1 MRAWFL
7 MCGNINYP
15 GQRTVTAF
23 LDVRTGTVDPLWRD
37 VMFAFSVL
45 GISVA
50 AVFVFYIEVTLQRHF
65 QLMVS
70 NRFAR
75 TWIYQLGK
83 VMNGA

>member
-1 MRAWFL
+1 
-7 MCGNINYP
+7 
-15 GQRTVTAF
+15 
-23 LDVRTGTVDPLWRD
+23 
-37 VMFAFSVL
+37 MFAFSVL

-50 AVFVFYIEVTLQRHF
+50 AVFVFYIEVTLRHF

-83 VMNGA
+83 VMNGAYSRLQFKVNWVSNKTVRV